1 MVENKKFMEMM
12 TMMRMKSIV
21 GWYT

>member
-12 TMMRMKSIV
+12 RMMRMKSIV